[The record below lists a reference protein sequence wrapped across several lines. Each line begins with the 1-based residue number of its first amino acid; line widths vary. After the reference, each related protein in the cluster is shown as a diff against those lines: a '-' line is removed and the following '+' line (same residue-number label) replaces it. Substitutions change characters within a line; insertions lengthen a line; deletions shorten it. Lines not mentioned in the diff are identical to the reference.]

1 MTLHQKIKAD
11 TKESMLA
18 KDETRT
24 LVLRGIQAEIQKELL
39 AKKTLATE
47 ATDEEVVAIVK
58 RLSKQR
64 KDSIEQFTMGNR
76 LDLAKSEARELAILE
91 AYLPKVMS
99 RDEIKKIAL
108 AKIKAEGMPD
118 KAKSGQFMGSLMKE
132 LKGKADGT
140 DVKAVIEE
148 LLTK

>member
-64 KDSIEQFTMGNR
+64 KDSIEQITKGNR

>member
-64 KDSIEQFTMGNR
+64 KDSIEQFTKGNR

-140 DVKAVIEE
+140 DVKAVIDEI
-148 LLTK
+148 LK